1 MRTAT
6 TSTAIHAIEETTRVA
21 HPSGFSRFAGLAIA
35 SLVPAAFWSAILAV
49 GALWLDKPLSSKTIL
64 MVGAAIALFLFA
76 ICAPL
81 MLRRPAA
88 DTDAKIQARKA

>member
-6 TSTAIHAIEETTRVA
+6 TSTAIHAIEETTHVA
-21 HPSGFSRFAGLAIA
+21 RPSGLSRFAGLAIA
-35 SLVPAAFWSAILAV
+35 SLVPAVFWSAILAV
-49 GALWLDKPLSSKTIL
+49 GALWLDKPLSSTTIL

-88 DTDAKIQARKA
+88 DTDAKVEARKA

>member
-6 TSTAIHAIEETTRVA
+6 TSNAIHAIEETTRVA
-21 HPSGFSRFAGLAIA
+21 RPSGFSRFAGLAIA
-35 SLVPAAFWSAILAV
+35 SLVPAAFWSAILAL
-49 GALWLDKPLSSKTIL
+49 GALWLDKPLSYSTVL

-88 DTDAKIQARKA
+88 DTDAKIEARKA